1 MKAFDVVKYP
11 SNVLHLQC
19 DPVEGVTEDLRETL
33 DRMVCTMKERNGI
46 GLAAPQVGILKRF
59 VVIGLPE
66 QEPIKMINPIIISHS
81 SDKIIFNEGC
91 LSLPGVFADVSRY
104 TEIDVEYTDENGK
117 SITKHADELLAICMQ
132 HEIDHLDGKM
142 YIDRLSPLKRNLLIK
157 KYEKL
162 LKHDKENN

>member
-1 MKAFDVVKYP
+1 MNVFDIVKYP

-19 DPVEGVTEDLRETL
+19 EPVNDITEDLRKTL
-33 DRMVCTMKERNGI
+33 DRMLYTMKERNGI

-66 QEPIKMINPIIISHS
+66 QAPIKMINPTIISHS
-81 SDKIIFNEGC
+81 SDKITFNEGC

-104 TEIDVEYTDENGK
+104 AEIDVEYTDENGN
-117 SITKHADELLAICMQ
+117 SITRHADDLLAICMQ

-157 KYEKL
+157 KYEKIS
-162 LKHDKENN
+162 KQNMERN